1 MAGSKREANHGPV
14 LVEPTLVEP
23 RERPGRCSALAA
35 SNPATP
41 IPACPDIAVIR
52 ASTLIRIGAHA
63 SETDTQDGANPASAL
78 SQAGLHDCAS
88 PMGHHAGLFAAL
100 FTQTARP
107 LVWIQDMG
115 TLRRFGRLGARGLAQ
130 AGLDPARLVRVTAR
144 RPRDALWAMEEAVRA
159 SLDVIGEIEGAPKAL
174 DFTATRRLALFSQ
187 ASRVRCLLVR
197 TGPAAQDGGATGAPW
212 RWRIEPAS
220 SAPDPHDAKAPGR
233 PRWDLALLR
242 ARTRPPGRWRIE
254 TDDGAAHRLRV
265 VPALAAGNMAK
276 REGAGR
282 GHVVPFRPARRSHEE
297 A

>member
-1 MAGSKREANHGPV
+1 MHVGPG
-14 LVEPTLVEP
+14 
-23 RERPGRCSALAA
+23 ERSSLI
-35 SNPATP
+35 STPAVP
-41 IPACPDIAVIR
+41 IPALLNAAVIR
-52 ASTLIRIGAHA
+52 ASSLARLSANG
-63 SETDTQDGANPASAL
+63 SEADVVDGAGPASAL
-78 SQAGLHDCAS
+78 ARTGLHDFAS
-88 PMGHHAGLFAAL
+88 PSGHHAGLVAAL

-107 LVWIQDMG
+107 LVWVQDTG

-159 SLDVIGEIEGAPKAL
+159 SLDVVGEIEGAPKAL

-233 PRWDLALLR
+233 PRWDLALVR

-254 TDDGAAHRLRV
+254 TDGGGCDDAAPHRLRV
-265 VPALAAGNMAK
+265 VPALAVGDVAAREDAGT
-276 REGAGR
+276 GL
-282 GHVVPFRPARRSHEE
+282 VIPFRSAR
-297 A
+297 AA